1 LFVPMVKIRTFYDE
15 IGVGSEAEAG
25 EIKRAFKE
33 LAKDYHPDHNP
44 PEKKD
49 WAHEHMSRLNF
60 IVETLLNDTTRQE
73 YDELI
78 AKYQMG
84 LDRPRRTDRQEY
96 ALQREYARVSVEI
109 INLGEK
115 FLNFRIKIMLG
126 GVVSVI
132 AILGLTFASA
142 VPITSTLLLA
152 FGRFLT
158 LVGLIMAGM
167 GISNYLGRGQYRTR
181 IDELE
186 SKRSDLRRRM
196 CEVWSPY

>member
-1 LFVPMVKIRTFYDE
+1 MAKIRTFYDE
-15 IGVGSEAEAG
+15 LGVGSDSDES
-25 EIKRAFKE
+25 EIKRSFKE
-33 LAKDYHPDHNP
+33 LAQDYHPDHNP
-44 PEKKD
+44 ADKQE

-60 IVETLLNDTTRQE
+60 IVDTLVDPARRQE

-78 AKYQMG
+78 VKYEAG
-84 LDRPRRTDRQEY
+84 LDRPRRTQRQEY

-115 FLNFRIKIMLG
+115 SSNCRLKIMIG
-126 GVVSVI
+126 
-132 AILGLTFASA
+132 SA
-142 VPITSTLLLA
+142 VSLTALLGVMIADSVAVDSTFWMA

-167 GISNYLGRGQYRTR
+167 GVTDYLGRGQYRTR

-196 CEVWSPY
+196 YDVWSPY